1 MRSRGFYLFDPPTCR
16 SRHSNFT
23 SYGAEAFG
31 EAEQRRLA
39 DVFAALAARGCR
51 VMLSNSDAPLVHAL
65 YADFRIERVAA
76 RRAINSKAGRR
87 GPVYEVVVLSY

>member
-1 MRSRGFYLFDPPTCR
+1 VGS
-16 SRHSNFT
+16 S
-23 SYGAEAFG
+23 GAG
-31 EAEQRRLA
+31 RR
-39 DVFAALAARGCR
+39 FRALRRALPLIAR
-51 VMLSNSDAPLVHAL
+51 NSDAPLVHAL